1 MRRLV
6 TSSVLLLDAVL
17 AASALL
23 GAADGLPDPLRPG
36 LLLRANDLV
45 LTATH
50 LRNVEAERQ
59 AARLQSRSLRFTRSL
74 KNRSAD
80 YYQNWYIQTA
90 GFPNGV
96 SNFIVCASPARKPQR
111 FKSPPPRP
119 RPSARISSEHHDA
132 LGEYSPNFNGELAR
146 FAMIPWTTQ
155 EISLLIGLWPHASAA
170 QISKQ
175 LNRSRASVCGKAMRL
190 RRDDL
195 LPADVEKH
203 FEVNPAVQTRPGR
216 AQTTVTSI
224 TPAKPTP
231 PVDATCAAA
240 GNAALLAASNSMTAN
255 AAGRSATC
263 TRSRRSS
270 AAVMRCQ
277 GLPIAGIICGWRD
290 TTAVCHPITVHT
302 GLAEVPVGLPRIRYR
317 WAENKHAYARRAQVD
332 RTASRQPENH
342 GCD

>member
-6 TSSVLLLDAVL
+6 SSSVLLLDAGL

-59 AARLQSRSLRFTRSL
+59 AARLQSRSLQFTRSI

-80 YYQNWYIQTA
+80 YYQNRHIRTA
-90 GFPNGV
+90 GFGNGV
-96 SNFIVCASPARKPQR
+96 SNFIVWRLR
-111 FKSPPPRP
+111 RETRPRT
-119 RPSARISSEHHDA
+119 RPSARISSGHHDA

-146 FAMIPWTTQ
+146 LAMIPWTTQ
-155 EISLLIGLWPHASAA
+155 EISLLIGLWPRASAA

-175 LNRSRASVCGKAMRL
+175 LNRSRASVCGNAMRL
-190 RRDDL
+190 RSDDL
-195 LPADVEKH
+195 LPGDVEKH
-203 FEVNPAVQTRPGR
+203 FEMIPAVQTRPGR

-231 PVDATCAAA
+231 PVDAGAQPPEMRRCS
-240 GNAALLAASNSMTAN
+240 LRELDNSQCRWPL
-255 AAGRSATC
+255 GDVYVP
-263 TRSRRSS
+263 SRD
-270 AAVMRCQ
+270 AV
-277 GLPIAGIICGWRD
+277 L
-290 TTAVCHPITVHT
+290 
-302 GLAEVPVGLPRIRYR
+302 
-317 WAENKHAYARRAQVD
+317 RR
-332 RTASRQPENH
+332 
-342 GCD
+342 